1 MPATSPQRLLPPP
14 FGQAPNHTPY
24 TTRLPHPA
32 THPGHGTKLDDVW
45 IKPQTARQLRPGAIL
60 QFGASTRKYRV
71 VSVAQQQQQPKPRP
85 DAPPSSSK

>member
-1 MPATSPQRLLPPP
+1 MRRDFACPPLHPRDCSPPLRPSSKPNPSTPRPP
-14 FGQAPNHTPY
+14 
-24 TTRLPHPA
+24 
-32 THPGHGTKLDDVW
+32 PGHGTKLDDVW
-45 IKPQTARQLRPGAIL
+45 IKPQTARQLRPGAVL